1 MDKVSGK
8 SSPQFITNFREC
20 ISTNTPPFTSR
31 PEHVKRSHTL
41 RYVLK
46 DLGSDKLLFAVLFT
60 LYLKEDVD
68 EDGNLKEGVEG
79 GKPLS
84 LMSDKEREIHEAKVC
99 GVHPEL
105 SVSRGRC

>member
-1 MDKVSGK
+1 
-8 SSPQFITNFREC
+8 
-20 ISTNTPPFTSR
+20 
-31 PEHVKRSHTL
+31 
-41 RYVLK
+41 
-46 DLGSDKLLFAVLFT
+46 
-60 LYLKEDVD
+60 VD